1 MPSPIS
7 KRFWSKTKPSKVHSW
22 RGSACWEWQGATNEK
37 GYGKF
42 KLNGAV
48 MRTNRVAWIL
58 ANGMIGGA
66 LHVLHHCDNP
76 TCCNPKHLF
85 LGTNQDNVNDRE
97 QKGRGAKLNKR
108 TERKG

>member
-1 MPSPIS
+1 MPTNSIAR
-7 KRFWSKTKPSKVHSW
+7 RFWAKVKPNPKRSYAGKP
-22 RGSACWEWQGATNEK
+22 CWEWQGATSEK

-58 ANGMIGGA
+58 ANGMISDA
-66 LHVLHHCDNP
+66 LHVLHRCDNP
-76 TCCNPKHLF
+76 ACCNPAHLF

-97 QKGRGAKLNKR
+97 RKGRGAKHK
-108 TERKG
+108 